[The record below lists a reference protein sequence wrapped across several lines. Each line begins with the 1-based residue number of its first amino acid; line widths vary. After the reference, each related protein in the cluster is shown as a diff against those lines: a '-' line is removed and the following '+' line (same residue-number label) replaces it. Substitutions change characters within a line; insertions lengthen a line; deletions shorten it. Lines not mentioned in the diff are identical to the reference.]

1 MHVRCVAGFLQL
13 LLLIFLYSSFNFWG
27 VYFRTLVSDIRILQ
41 VNVVSYKTRPTAK
54 DFIQV
59 EIVVE
64 KNTQKI
70 ILIGKVST
78 VFENILHHC
87 FGT

>member
-1 MHVRCVAGFLQL
+1 M
-13 LLLIFLYSSFNFWG
+13 
-27 VYFRTLVSDIRILQ
+27 
-41 VNVVSYKTRPTAK
+41 SYKTRPTAK

-70 ILIGKVST
+70 ILIGKVSESCNQLFLHYSSVYEFLKT
-78 VFENILHHC
+78 FESARPLIW
-87 FGT
+87 

>member
-1 MHVRCVAGFLQL
+1 MIG
-13 LLLIFLYSSFNFWG
+13 
-27 VYFRTLVSDIRILQ
+27 
-41 VNVVSYKTRPTAK
+41 YKARPTAK

-70 ILIGKVST
+70 IIIGKVSWP
-78 VFENILHHC
+78 FSYGMDHEMASC
-87 FGT
+87 FQVHV